1 MSTATMLSAQSAN
14 LNALDLQQRGKLV
27 QFVGDM
33 TNADSAMMRGTV
45 NVPFINE
52 PSRSDRE
59 AISAVGITNL
69 EDRSRNRFTFG
80 NEQL

>member
-1 MSTATMLSAQSAN
+1 MLSAQSAN
-14 LNALDLQQRGKLV
+14 LDALDLQKRGKLL

-52 PSRSDRE
+52 LSRSDRE
-59 AISAVGITNL
+59 AISAVRITNL